1 MSFKITIRWGM
12 PSSEQ
17 EPTTYEFATQ
27 AELTA
32 FMLGVEECDGWMEY
46 EVIEFPNNQEITI

>member
-12 PSSEQ
+12 NSSKQ
-17 EPTTYEFATQ
+17 KPTTYEFATQ

-32 FMLGVEECDGWMEY
+32 FMLGVEECHGWREY
-46 EVIEFPNNQEITI
+46 EVIEE